1 MRSCGENSLQA
12 EGKVS
17 DAYASFNI
25 NPWVGDNEEQVS
37 SNRLELAKA
46 LEIDEKNIVLP
57 HQTHQSSSRIQML
70 RHYLPQCF

>member
-1 MRSCGENSLQA
+1 MRSCDENSLQA

-46 LEIDEKNIVLP
+46 LEIDEKKHRFTSPNTP
-57 HQTHQSSSRIQML
+57 NRG
-70 RHYLPQCF
+70 